1 MADRTQYLLT
11 LVQRSVRP
19 YIANPKTKAVMVT
32 GSVAEG
38 RCDEYSDCDVM
49 LYYDELPTEDELT
62 LARQQ
67 NRGAELVEL
76 LGDRQSGAF
85 GETFRLDG
93 VECQFAHTA
102 IAQWEAEMAT
112 ALEKFEIQP
121 GIMKMLHGT
130 LIGMPLHGEA
140 LIRQWQANIAKYPD
154 PLAQAM
160 VEHHLKFFALWGMQ
174 SKLARRDATLWYYQI
189 LVESAQNILGVL
201 SGLNRLYFST
211 FQFKRMGTFIE
222 QMDIAP
228 QNLALRLEDLFHQ
241 EASIAALHLESLV
254 QETVAL
260 VEAHMPQVN
269 TAFAKRQLGWRQ
281 QPWQI
286 MSADQ

>member
-1 MADRTQYLLT
+1 MADRTQYLLE
-11 LVQRSVRP
+11 LVRRNVKP

-49 LYYDELPTEDELT
+49 LYYEELPSNDELHA
-62 LARQQ
+62 ARQQ
-67 NRGAELVEL
+67 NPGAELIEF

-85 GETFRLDG
+85 GETFRVQG

-112 ALEKFEIQP
+112 VLEKFEIQP

-130 LIGMPLHGEA
+130 LVGMPLYGEA
-140 LIRQWQANIAKYPD
+140 LIQQWKDKIAKYPD
-154 PLAQAM
+154 QLAQAM
-160 VEHHLKFFALWGMQ
+160 VEHHLKFFALWSMQ

-189 LVESAQNILGVL
+189 LVEAAQNILGVL

-222 QMDIAP
+222 QMDITP
-228 QNLALRLEDLFHQ
+228 QNLALRLEGLFYQ
-241 EASIAALHLESLV
+241 EASIAALHLEALV

-260 VEAHMPQVN
+260 VETHMPQVN

-281 QPWQI
+281 QPWQ
-286 MSADQ
+286 MSSAD

>member
-1 MADRTQYLLT
+1 MANRTQYLLE
-11 LVQRSVRP
+11 LVRRNVKP

-49 LYYDELPTEDELT
+49 LYYDELPTDGELA
-62 LARQQ
+62 LARQHNQ
-67 NRGAELVEL
+67 GAELIEF

-85 GETFRLDG
+85 GETFRVHG

-102 IAQWEAEMAT
+102 IVQWEAEMAT
-112 ALEKFEIQP
+112 VLEKFEIQP

-130 LIGMPLHGEA
+130 LIGMPLYGEA
-140 LIRQWQANIAKYPD
+140 LIQQWKDNIAKYPD
-154 PLAQAM
+154 QLAQAM
-160 VEHHLKFFALWGMQ
+160 VEHHLRFFALWGMQ
-174 SKLARRDATLWYYQI
+174 PKLARRDATLWYYQI

-211 FQFKRMGTFIE
+211 FQFKRMGTLIE
-222 QMDIAP
+222 QMEIAP
-228 QNLALRLEDLFHQ
+228 QNLAVRLKGLFYQ
-241 EASIAALHLESLV
+241 EEPIAALNLESLV

-260 VEAHMPQVN
+260 VEAHMPRID
-269 TAFAKRQLGWRQ
+269 TTFAKRQLGWRQ

-286 MSADQ
+286 MSAD

>member
-1 MADRTQYLLT
+1 MADRTQYLLE
-11 LVQRSVRP
+11 LVRRNVKP

-32 GSVAEG
+32 GSVAEE

-67 NRGAELVEL
+67 NRGAELIEF
-76 LGDRQSGAF
+76 LGDRQLGAF
-85 GETFRLDG
+85 GETFRVQG

-112 ALEKFEIQP
+112 VLEKFEIQP
-121 GIMKMLHGT
+121 GIMKMLYGT
-130 LIGMPLHGEA
+130 LIGTPLYGEV
-140 LIRQWQANIAKYPD
+140 LIQQWKDSIAKYPD
-154 PLAQAM
+154 QLAQAM
-160 VEHHLKFFALWGMQ
+160 VEHHLRFFALWGMQ
-174 SKLARRDATLWYYQI
+174 PKLAQRDATLWYYQI
-189 LVESAQNILGVL
+189 LVESIQNILGVL

-228 QNLALRLEDLFHQ
+228 QNLALRLEGLFHQ
-241 EASIAALHLESLV
+241 EASIAALYLEALV
-254 QETVAL
+254 QETIAL
-260 VEAHMPQVN
+260 VEIYMPQVN

-286 MSADQ
+286 LPAD